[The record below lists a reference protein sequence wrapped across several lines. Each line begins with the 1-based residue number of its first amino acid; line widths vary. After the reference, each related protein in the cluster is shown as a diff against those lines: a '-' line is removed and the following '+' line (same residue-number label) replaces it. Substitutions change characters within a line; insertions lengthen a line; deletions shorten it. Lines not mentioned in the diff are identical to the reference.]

1 MGAQKQHNMGNT
13 TTREEVLSTTV
24 ERVEYWT
31 RPLVSAVASSLGGK
45 HSFVVVALKDGTRH
59 LVEKHHDGKVEWKT
73 VSQKE
78 RVALELHK
86 ARDGYEK
93 QHIACDRVL
102 RPGITL
108 DDLKQ
113 AAAAHDGYYDVHES
127 NCHLCSQTVWNSA
140 VTEEKQ
146 LQVEQQRHLSK
157 LAQWMGVGGSMRAHA
172 AATEQQQQS
181 SREQVD
187 KSDANTREALRDA
200 SCSQTTSQ
208 YERYVSNNPDYRLRG
223 IASF

>member
-1 MGAQKQHNMGNT
+1 MG
-13 TTREEVLSTTV
+13 
-24 ERVEYWT
+24 YWT

-146 LQVEQQRHLSK
+146 LH
-157 LAQWMGVGGSMRAHA
+157 
-172 AATEQQQQS
+172 TEQQQQS

-208 YERYVSNNPDYRLRG
+208 YERYVSTNPDYRLRG

>member
-13 TTREEVLSTTV
+13 TTREEVPSTTV

-59 LVEKHHDGKVEWKT
+59 LVEKHHDGKVEWKA

-113 AAAAHDGYYDVHES
+113 PQS
-127 NCHLCSQTVWNSA
+127 NNNKHHVSKSI
-140 VTEEKQ
+140 EG
-146 LQVEQQRHLSK
+146 RHLETPAVAK
-157 LAQWMGVGGSMRAHA
+157 R
-172 AATEQQQQS
+172 
-181 SREQVD
+181 RR
-187 KSDANTREALRDA
+187 NT
-200 SCSQTTSQ
+200 S
-208 YERYVSNNPDYRLRG
+208 
-223 IASF
+223 